1 MTQLHNSLPGLVT
14 NSYRCGKIK
23 AILGARIQADRFVRS
38 PEKAEPS
45 LGE

>member
-1 MTQLHNSLPGLVT
+1 LVT
-14 NSYRCGKIK
+14 NSYRYGKIK
-23 AILGARIQADRFVRS
+23 AILGARIQADGSVTS